1 MRSGNLKLKKSG
13 LRPAFGQEDR
23 MTITMIVVLAVVLLA
38 LIASLGWAAFIAE
51 KSKRPEK

>member
-1 MRSGNLKLKKSG
+1 
-13 LRPAFGQEDR
+13 